1 MIIIYSQDNNILEI
15 ELKNQL
21 KKFINFEI
29 INWENDLDILIND
42 INQISFDTQPK
53 LYILKNVDYF
63 SSKKNFEKTYPKLNF
78 LKENNQ
84 PIIIT
89 TSSTKDIDEIN
100 KFLNNVNFIK
110 IKKNST
116 IDLVKGFLLKNNIS
130 INDELI
136 HEIAEK
142 LPNDQGIISKELEK
156 LINHEFIN
164 FELIDSL
171 INDYKTFD
179 VFKLSESILKSD
191 LNSCLKYFSHA
202 ISNNVTVEEIVAIL
216 SSYFLKIYFIKKE
229 LEVNSNVVETFQ
241 LNKFWYSNIYQILKN
256 IPINKLKYILNNL
269 FKFDLSLK
277 TVNFDKYLNFKFL
290 LLSFFEG

>member
-1 MIIIYSQDNNILEI
+1 MIIIYSQDNNVLEI

-42 INQISFDTQPK
+42 MNQISFDTQPK

-63 SSKKNFEKTYPKLNF
+63 SSKKSFEKTYPKLNF
-78 LKENNQ
+78 LKENNKH
-84 PIIIT
+84 IIIT

-116 IDLVKGFLLKNNIS
+116 IDLVKGFLSKNNIS

-142 LPNDQGIISKELEK
+142 LPNDQRIISKELEK

-202 ISNNVTVEEIVAIL
+202 ISNNVTIEEIVGIL

-269 FKFDLSLK
+269 FKFDLSSK
-277 TVNFDKYLNFKFL
+277 TINFDKYLNFKFL